1 MDWRNNA
8 LIKEKLQI
16 ITTVTTYDITI
27 IVIIG
32 GKMEEL
38 FIMSNS
44 NTLISLAY
52 IRSTD
57 NPFIVVCNLIQY
69 VLSFSESKGL
79 RFDEIKNQ
87 IVDRTGITL
96 PNHVINSCTN
106 YLSRKG
112 VLEKLPLGSGYKIN
126 KIDFNISLFEQDK
139 IRLESAERFFM
150 EDLVDYVKNQYKI
163 EWTKEEA
170 NKYLSSLLLS
180 DSVTESILNHDL
192 QSENNLKRIQP
203 EWYVK
208 KYILEVMKDATSI
221 KYKYFDDVFNGK
233 IVLNGLIQISDY
245 NQDKTQR
252 FQGTCFYFD
261 TKIILRIL
269 DYSYPYLVE
278 TSRELLRLVKE
289 EYNGRI
295 CVPSHIIAEIKYA
308 LLLAQIDM
316 KKDGIV
322 KNGEI
327 SFFQQQHSYSAD
339 DFKIA
344 IDSLE
349 ETIKRQYGFE
359 IIDDID
365 WDSFSTHKHCINT
378 RELEAFIAQKNPE
391 WSKRAISNDIK
402 SILLVNI
409 NRKSDYSVKFGGK
422 NKLPIFVTSNFKL
435 VKDIRE
441 YTENKIS
448 SMEDI
453 FWNQYSLPIITDYD
467 LTCRLW
473 VTSKSRMPISIN
485 LFKSSYLFQQ
495 SDGAFYEKVRQTY
508 NAVKEKHQYNL
519 VDLDYERFEKLKDL
533 IIEKTQ
539 GDLEDINDD
548 IVAISFK
555 ELATRESISKDIKIS
570 SLSDENAKK
579 DEHIDN
585 LKKDLIKSYAAPFIT
600 NTTIFE
606 RIVINLINYLPMICG
621 IIGTVL
627 LFLIDTILTKELITK
642 SKLISF
648 VPLIISIVFVVIDK
662 YLDNSIISKLR
673 EKFVNYSKT
682 KYTNKIEKNLP
693 SEAEPYK
700 EQIIKYC
707 LTSKEIFKKQ

>member
-1 MDWRNNA
+1 
-8 LIKEKLQI
+8 
-16 ITTVTTYDITI
+16 
-27 IVIIG
+27 
-32 GKMEEL
+32 
-38 FIMSNS
+38 MSNS

-57 NPFIVVCNLIQY
+57 NPFTVVCNLIQY
-69 VLSFSESKGL
+69 VLSFSESKEL
-79 RFDEIKNQ
+79 RFDEIKNG
-87 IVDRTGITL
+87 IVERTGITL

-106 YLSRKG
+106 YLTRKG
-112 VLEKLPLGSGYKIN
+112 ILEKLPLGRGYKIKN
-126 KIDFNISLFEQDK
+126 IDFNISLFEQEK
-139 IRLESAERFFM
+139 TRLESAERIFVA
-150 EDLVDYVKNQYKI
+150 DLVDYVKNQYKI

-170 NKYLSSLLLS
+170 YKFFSSLLLS

-192 QSENNLKRIQP
+192 QSENTLKRIQP

-208 KYILEVMKDATSI
+208 KYILEVMKDVTST
-221 KYKYFDDVFNGK
+221 KFKYFDDVFNGK
-233 IVLNGLIQISDY
+233 IVLNGLTQISDY

-278 TSRELLRLVKE
+278 TSRELLRLVKD
-289 EYNGRI
+289 EYNGKI
-295 CVPSHIIAEIKYA
+295 CVPNHIIAEIKYA
-308 LLLAQIDM
+308 LQLAQIDM

-349 ETIKRQYGFE
+349 ETIKKQYGFE

-365 WDSFSTHKHCINT
+365 WNSLSTHKHCINT
-378 RELEAFIAQKNPE
+378 KELEAFIGQKNPK
-391 WSKRAISNDIK
+391 WSKRAILNDVK

-409 NRKSDYSVKFGGK
+409 YRKSDYSVRFGGK

-435 VKDIRE
+435 VKDIRDF
-441 YTENKIS
+441 TENKIV

-453 FWNQYSLPIITDYD
+453 FWNQYSLPIISEYD

-473 VTSKSRMPISIN
+473 VTSKSRMPISIS

-495 SDGAFYEKVRQTY
+495 SDGAFYERVRQTY
-508 NAVKEKHQYNL
+508 NEVKEKHQYNL

-533 IIEKTQ
+533 IIEKTR

-548 IVAISFK
+548 IVAMSFK
-555 ELATRESISKDIKIS
+555 ELATRESISKDIQIS

-579 DEHIDN
+579 DKHIDN
-585 LKKDLIKSYAAPFIT
+585 LTKDLIKSYSAPFIT
-600 NTTIFE
+600 KTSKYEQF
-606 RIVINLINYLPMICG
+606 VINLINYLPMICG
-621 IIGTVL
+621 IIGTVV
-627 LFLIDTILTKELITK
+627 LFALDTILTKEVLTK
-642 SKLISF
+642 SKLFSF
-648 VPLIISIVFVVIDK
+648 IPLIISIVFVVIDK
-662 YLDNSIISKLR
+662 YLDDSIISKLR
-673 EKFVNYSKT
+673 VKFINCAKA
-682 KYTNKIEKNLP
+682 KYIKKVKKQLP
-693 SEAEPYK
+693 PEAEPYK
-700 EQIIKYC
+700 EQIINYC
-707 LTSKEIFKKQ
+707 LTNKEIFRKQ